1 MNLIRVGGISFVLI
15 LLSALCSG
23 LNLALM
29 SLDVS
34 DLRRKSRLGN
44 KAAKRIL
51 PLRRNGHLS
60 LASILLTNVAVVS
73 ALSLVLENEFNGLI
87 AGVASTILI
96 VIFGEVLPQAYFS
109 QRALSI
115 TYRLAPFLQ
124 FMIYFSYPISKP
136 IQLLLDKLFPARA
149 SGLHSRHELGLLIS
163 EHTDHSQSELDE
175 SEVEIIRGALKLSEK
190 RVSEVMVPIKDV
202 YWLRLNETINTRKIE
217 DIKLHN
223 WSRIPVFNAKL
234 TECYGLLLMKE
245 LVHIDFNEQSYKVS
259 ELPLRRTQPVG
270 HKTALDTIFRKFIA
284 ARTHLMPV
292 TRGKKMVGI
301 VSIEDVFE
309 EIIGQEI
316 EDETDGIAL
325 KRHDTD
331 IDPK

>member
-1 MNLIRVGGISFVLI
+1 MNLFRIGGISFVLI
-15 LLSALCSG
+15 TLSALCSG

-34 DLRRKSRLGN
+34 ELRRKSRLGN

-73 ALSLVLENEFNGLI
+73 ALSLVLEHEFNGLI
-87 AGVASTILI
+87 AGIASTILI
-96 VIFGEVLPQAYFS
+96 VIFGEVLPQAYFA
-109 QRALSI
+109 QRALGI
-115 TYRLAPFLQ
+115 TARLAPFLK
-124 FMIYFSYPISKP
+124 FMIIFTYPISKP
-136 IQLLLDKLFPARA
+136 LQLLLDKLFPARA
-149 SGLHSRHELGLLIS
+149 SSLHSRQELGLLIS

-190 RVSEVMVPIKDV
+190 RVSEIMVPMSDV
-202 YWLRLNETINTRKIE
+202 YYLKLTDTINRRKIDE
-217 DIKLHN
+217 IKLHN
-223 WSRIPVFNAKL
+223 WSRIPVFNKQL

-245 LVHIDFNEQSYKVS
+245 LVDIDFDSQTYKVS
-259 ELPLRRTQPVG
+259 DLALRRTQPVG
-270 HKTALDTIFRKFIA
+270 HKTALDTIFRRFIA

-325 KRHDTD
+325 KRHGSDGNS
-331 IDPK
+331 